1 MLNICSDYAND
12 HALVFDVTKSKSIVT
27 VVRNTKSAV
36 S

>member
-12 HALVFDVTKSKSIVT
+12 HALVFDVTKSIVT